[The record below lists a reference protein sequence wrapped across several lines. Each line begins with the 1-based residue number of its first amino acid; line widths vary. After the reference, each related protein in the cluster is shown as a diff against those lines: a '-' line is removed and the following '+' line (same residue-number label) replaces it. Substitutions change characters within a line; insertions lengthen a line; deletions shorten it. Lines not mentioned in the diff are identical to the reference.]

1 MLFEIRFIGAS
12 LRSFQLMNN
21 IFWAKETQSWFFFLR
36 FLYQNKKGSGF
47 QGNALKLIN
56 IGNLESLGVVAVG
69 FTFNFLTDNFTTNPY
84 ALHATH

>member
-21 IFWAKETQSWFFFLR
+21 IFLSERNAVLIFFPSFFVSSGTSRLVGD
-36 FLYQNKKGSGF
+36 KKGSGF

-69 FTFNFLTDNFTTNPY
+69 FT
-84 ALHATH
+84 